1 MTALTRHTKEL
12 LVLDL
17 YYNQDKTYRQIAK
30 EAKICPR
37 DIKTIIDRKIK
48 ETEQSQ
54 STSVSSQ
61 AFNLFLQ
68 GKTPLQVAIALNL
81 KEPEVHELY
90 RQYWS
95 LQQLHDLYQVY
106 EMIKDSIG
114 PFIELYRLIEAASMD
129 IKHVTKLLKVA
140 NGELPKVEEM
150 YRNLHRDVMN
160 LNQKKR
166 DTEAA
171 ILKLNSDVIY
181 LRNTADHQRLEYQKQ
196 ESENRSIYL
205 KKIRLESVIKE
216 LQSSQE
222 YTKIETI
229 VKQQVNKIFGN
240 DKQLLK
246 YAFDSI
252 IVSILRDP
260 FRLQSFFEYSMSI
273 KFTSDYSSTAN
284 NNGSHERQP
293 SFFGYGQY
301 YLSPDYE
308 ADVKQI
314 ERLKNMVLDESANF
328 YNQKIED
335 IQNQTICEAAV
346 NGNNKVIDEKQ
357 CIKELPL
364 FFRPGKIILIT

>member
-364 FFRPGKIILIT
+364 FFRPGKIILMT

>member
-1 MTALTRHTKEL
+1 MTALTRHTKEM

-37 DIKTIIDRKIK
+37 DIKTIIDKKEK
-48 ETEQSQ
+48 ETELSQ

-61 AFNLFLQ
+61 AFCLFLQ
-68 GKTPLQVAIALNL
+68 GKTPIQVAIALNL

-181 LRNTADHQRLEYQKQ
+181 LHNTADHQRLEYQKQ

-273 KFTSDYSSTAN
+273 KFTSDYSSTVN

-357 CIKELPL
+357 CLKELPL

>member
-181 LRNTADHQRLEYQKQ
+181 LHNTADHQRLEYQKQ

-364 FFRPGKIILIT
+364 FFRPGKIILMT